1 MSTRKSGKSCLYRGK
16 NQLLSSYVC
25 LCVKILGAMQLRVY
39 VEFIYLAEPSK
50 NFPDE
55 INADFGFIMSEI

>member
-1 MSTRKSGKSCLYRGK
+1 
-16 NQLLSSYVC
+16 
-25 LCVKILGAMQLRVY
+25 MQLRVY

-55 INADFGFIMSEI
+55 INADFGFIMSEIWNFLTQVVY